1 MMFSK
6 FYRAVLLS
14 VVASLSAT
22 ISFAQD
28 QPVLLTN
35 GNILTLDT
43 ENSVASSV
51 LLYRGE
57 ILAVD
62 DESSAAAQSA
72 RVIDL
77 GGRTVVPGLYDS
89 HMHFIRGTLR
99 PGHDMRGVEFASSI
113 DELLQEISSRAD
125 SVPNGEF
132 ITAIG
137 GWDPIQ
143 FLGENRFP
151 TLAELDTVATEHP
164 FYMHLRANG
173 PAVVNSAGKQILE
186 QAGIAVADDGMI
198 TAGDESV
205 NAFNY
210 LKDQQT
216 DADRV
221 RGATEFMH
229 HANSLGLTAV
239 RDHGGTPIAGAQLF
253 EPYTDYNTMFDLWR
267 SDLLTMRVRLGLM
280 NSDETVGDGSGNSGV
295 EQRLRNNFMG
305 LGDDMLKV
313 SGLGE
318 NNVSNSRSDA
328 FLNMTKLAA
337 QAGWS
342 LEQHSSQPAEN
353 QFHIDAFEAA
363 NEVASIQDLRWT
375 LTHVQQITPEIA
387 QRLIDLGGG
396 VTVQVHRYLNRGN
409 VENGQGGPPL
419 RMLLD
424 MGMTIGG
431 GTDSTNAQPMNP
443 WISIYYM
450 VSGRNVGGFEV
461 NAGQQISRLE
471 ALKTYTMGSAWV
483 TKDDHQIGSIEVGK
497 LADLVI
503 LNEDYLSVSE
513 SEIRD
518 LKSVLT
524 LLNGEVVYADP
535 EVGLDTGL

>member
-1 MMFSK
+1 MPATFLV
-6 FYRAVLLS
+6 AQEQPLLL
-14 VVASLSAT
+14 A
-22 ISFAQD
+22 
-28 QPVLLTN
+28 N
-35 GNILTLDT
+35 GKILTLDRDNT
-43 ENSVASSV
+43 VASSV

-62 DESSAAAQSA
+62 DESSAVAQSA

-99 PGHDMRGVEFASSI
+99 PGYDMRGVEDADSISS
-113 DELLQEISSRAD
+113 LLQQIAARAET
-125 SVPNGEF
+125 VPRGEF

-143 FLGENRFP
+143 FPGENRFP
-151 TLAELDTVATEHP
+151 TLQELDTTATEHP
-164 FYMHLRANG
+164 FYMHLRASG
-173 PAVVNSAGKQILE
+173 PAVTNSLGKQILE
-186 QAGIAVADDGMI
+186 QAGIAVEDNGMI
-198 TAGDESV
+198 SAGDESV

-210 LKDQQT
+210 LKAQQT

-221 RGATEFMH
+221 RGAIEFMH
-229 HANSLGLTAV
+229 HANSVGLTAV
-239 RDHGGTPIAGAQLF
+239 RDHGGTPISGAQLF
-253 EPYTDYNTMFDLWR
+253 EPYNDYKTMLDLWR
-267 SDLLTMRVRLGLM
+267 KDLLSMRVRLGLM
-280 NSDETVGDGSGNSGV
+280 NSDEVVGDGTGNSGV

-318 NNVSNSRSDA
+318 NNVRNSRSDA
-328 FLNMTKLAA
+328 FINMAKLAA

-363 NEVASIQDLRWT
+363 NELASIEDLRWT

-424 MGMTIGG
+424 MGMPIGG

-461 NAGQQISRLE
+461 NANQQITRLE
-471 ALKTYTMGSAWV
+471 ALKIYTLGSAWV
-483 TKDDHQIGSIEVGK
+483 TKDDHKIGSIEEGK
-497 LADLVI
+497 LADLAV
-503 LNEDYLSVSE
+503 LNKDYLSVSE
-513 SEIRD
+513 SDIRD

-524 LLNGEVVYADP
+524 LLNGEVVYSDP
-535 EVGLDTGL
+535 EIGLHLEL